1 MWASSCS
8 EGVSKGCAYLLLTG
22 TGVISM
28 LGPGGYKSVVEFWYC
43 VLVWRRYL
51 GTVWRCVCGC
61 LAVGVRSSYLW
72 FV

>member
-28 LGPGGYKSVVEFWYC
+28 LGWD
-43 VLVWRRYL
+43 L
-51 GTVWRCVCGC
+51 GDI
-61 LAVGVRSSYLW
+61 SQ
-72 FV
+72 